1 MMPHRPPCW
10 VTLIWSFT
18 PPRTCFI
25 VSSSHGVHFG
35 PAAVPLATHSPYLTA
50 PGEAGARRVGG
61 GGGAC
66 ATIWTLRVSGCD
78 GPAPAATALLRLP
91 SDASAIR
98 VAGTAS
104 RASPTTAATQVA
116 RTQRGRIG
124 ERTPNLHEYGVRRLT
139 VPGQR
144 RVKGIRAG
152 PGPGAPPVLLHF
164 LAHTPRWL

>member
-1 MMPHRPPCW
+1 MNALTIDSVLLVPVPEFAEPA
-10 VTLIWSFT
+10 
-18 PPRTCFI
+18 I
-25 VSSSHGVHFG
+25 VPDLRSRKAQPKKLALPG
-35 PAAVPLATHSPYLTA
+35 PLTA

-78 GPAPAATALLRLP
+78 GPAPAATALLPPPR
-91 SDASAIR
+91 DASAIR
-98 VAGTAS
+98 VVGTAS

-124 ERTPNLHEYGVRRLT
+124 ERTPHLQQYGVRRLSA
-139 VPGQR
+139 PGQR